1 VIEISRFRLRDGQDV
16 DDFIDVD
23 AAYQTDFIYQQP
35 GIVRRVVAHDLDG
48 HWIVITNWRSK
59 KDAENAKRAMS
70 SSDAAA
76 RFELAVERMTPSSEY
91 FKALPR

>member
-1 VIEISRFRLRDGQDV
+1 VIEISKFRLRDGKDV
-16 DDFIDVD
+16 NDFIDID

-48 HWIVITNWRSK
+48 QWIVITNWRSK
-59 KDAENAKRAMS
+59 RDAENAKSAMS
-70 SSDAAA
+70 SSDAAV
-76 RFELAVERMTPSSEY
+76 RFELAVERITPSEY

>member
-16 DDFIDVD
+16 DDFIDID

-35 GIVRRVVAHDLDG
+35 GIVRRVVAHDLNG
-48 HWIVITNWRSK
+48 QWIVITNWRSK
-59 KDAENAKRAMS
+59 KDAENAKSAMS

-76 RFELAVERMTPSSEY
+76 CFELAVEGMTPSSEY
-91 FKALPR
+91 FKALER